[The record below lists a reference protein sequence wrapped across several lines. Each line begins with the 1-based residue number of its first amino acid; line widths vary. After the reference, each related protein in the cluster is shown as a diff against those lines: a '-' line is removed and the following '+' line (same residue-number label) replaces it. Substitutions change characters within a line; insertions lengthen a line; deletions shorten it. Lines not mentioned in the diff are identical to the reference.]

1 MHHLNL
7 TSSMRKLL
15 PLLLLF
21 VSSNANAQDPMPY
34 TAETFTA
41 DYTPLVNWFP
51 LNVDEMWDVPM
62 VPLNLQFDFPCFGDT
77 ADLVW
82 LSDIGGGIEMHMTDG
97 NLHLLSITNADFND
111 VLNVL
116 DPDSAEGS
124 THRYLTEGSSPNMIY
139 KLEFN
144 NVGFDWEMLNTGGA
158 ASVADVQVWLYENGD
173 MEIRYG
179 PHTIVDMADVNFWGT
194 ASAGL
199 SSYWD
204 FFDFTSNFL
213 WATGDAS
220 EPDFPFYEDVE
231 YDSLQ
236 ISNIF
241 TGIDSWPSDGQ
252 VYRFNYDLAPVINVD
267 EVEKV
272 GLKVYP
278 NPAADF
284 VNLEFSDSES
294 RIVKVFDSNGKLV
307 EEHQCSGLSRVDIR
321 ALKSGVYQVNTD
333 KGENMT
339 FIVR

>member
-1 MHHLNL
+1 MK
-7 TSSMRKLL
+7 KLL

-21 VSSNANAQDPMPY
+21 VSYKAYAQDPLPY
-34 TAETFTA
+34 TAEHFKA
-41 DYTPLVNWFP
+41 EYVPLENWFP

-62 VPLNLQFDFPCFGDT
+62 VPLNLQFEFPCFGDT

-82 LSDIGGGIEMHMTDG
+82 LSDIGGGVEMHMPDG

-116 DPDSAEGS
+116 DPDSSEGS
-124 THRYLTEGSSPNMIY
+124 THRYLTEGTSPNMIY

-158 ASVADVQVWLYENGD
+158 ASVADIQIWLYENGD

-179 PHTIVDMADVNFWGT
+179 PSTIVDMADVNFWGT

-204 FFDFTSNFL
+204 FYDFTSNFL

-220 EPDFPFYEDVE
+220 NPDFPEYLGVE

-236 ISNIF
+236 ISTIF
-241 TGIDSWPSDGQ
+241 TGIDSWPLDGQ
-252 VYRFNYDLAPVINVD
+252 VYRFGYDLAPIIDVD
-267 EVEKV
+267 EVEKNDLSV
-272 GLKVYP
+272 FP
-278 NPAADF
+278 NPASEYID
-284 VNLEFSDSES
+284 VRFSDAES
-294 RIVKVFDSNGKLV
+294 RVVTVYDINGKLV
-307 EEHQCSGLSRVDIR
+307 IEHQCAGIDRIEILGLT
-321 ALKSGVYQVNTD
+321 SGVYHLRTD
-333 KGENMT
+333 KGESVK
-339 FIVR
+339 IVVK